1 MSVLEQNSRRKL
13 MLGQDGNALFL
24 LLTINAIIF
33 VLLKFVKVV
42 YLMTDSSTEVFETE
56 VLNWFAVPASSDV
69 FITRPWT
76 LISYMFSQEDVWS
89 LITSLLWLWCF
100 GFILQDIT
108 GNKKIIPIYLY
119 GGFIGGLVFLLSVNI
134 IPALKSNI
142 AFTPSLLGSG
152 PAIMAI
158 AIATTTAAPRYKIF
172 PLLNGGIP
180 LWILTAIFVL
190 VTFATVGSANGAY
203 ATAEIAGGLMGFVF
217 VWQMKN
223 GNDWSEW
230 MINLV
235 NWVDDLFNPEK
246 KHRKNIQKQRLHYKA
261 QKPPYVKTPH
271 VTQQR
276 IDELLDKINQKG
288 YHFLSDEEKDFLKKA
303 SKEEF

>member
-1 MSVLEQNSRRKL
+1 

-24 LLTINAIIF
+24 LLAANASIF
-33 VLLKFVKVV
+33 VIVNLVKII
-42 YLMTDSSTEVFETE
+42 YLMSESSVEVFETQ
-56 VLNWFAVPASSDV
+56 VMNWFAVPASADV
-69 FITRPWT
+69 FISRPWS
-76 LISYMFSQEDVWS
+76 LISYMFTQEDIWA

-100 GFILQDIT
+100 GYILQDLT
-108 GNKKIIPIYLY
+108 GNRKIIPVYLY
-119 GGFIGGLVFLLSVNI
+119 GGFVGGLAFLLAVNT
-134 IPALKSNI
+134 IPALRANI
-142 AFTPSLLGSG
+142 AFTPSLLGAG

-158 AIATTTAAPRYKIF
+158 AIATTTAAPHYKIF

-190 VTFATVGSANGAY
+190 ITFATVGTTNGAY
-203 ATAEIAGGLMGFVF
+203 AIAEIAGGLMGFVF
-217 VWQMKN
+217 AWQMKK
-223 GNDWSEW
+223 GNDWGEW
-230 MINLV
+230 MVNLV
-235 NWVDDLFNPEK
+235 NWGDDLFNPEK
-246 KHRKNIQKQRLHYKA
+246 RQRKNIEKQRLHYKA

-288 YHFLSDEEKDFLKKA
+288 YHFLSDEEKEFLKKA